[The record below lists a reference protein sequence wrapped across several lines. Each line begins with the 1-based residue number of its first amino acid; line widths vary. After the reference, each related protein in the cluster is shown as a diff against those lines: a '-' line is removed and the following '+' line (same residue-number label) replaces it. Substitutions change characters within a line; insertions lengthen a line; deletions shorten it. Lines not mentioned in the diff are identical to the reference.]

1 VQQTTVASSPVS
13 NPTVTGNPTT
23 TVKATVP
30 VERKKLTQPG
40 LKIVTKNVG
49 IKSILDPP
57 KNAQMENEKALLPDL
72 AENFTHAE
80 LMAIWKNYAMN
91 LQREK
96 KTSLATTLMSSEPI
110 VSSDFQ
116 ITLEIAN
123 SSQASDL
130 ELEKSTLLGYLRS
143 QLRNYQ
149 IGFTYKVS
157 EKKQSMS
164 VSDTKATFDKLAED
178 NPSLHKFRKLF
189 NLDIDF

>member
-1 VQQTTVASSPVS
+1 MASSPVS
-13 NPTVTGNPTT
+13 NAAVTVNPTT

-30 VERKKLTQPG
+30 VERKKIAQPG

-57 KNAQMENEKALLPDL
+57 KNAQMENENALLPDL
-72 AENFTHAE
+72 AENFTHSE
-80 LMAIWKNYAMN
+80 LMAVWKNYAMN

-130 ELEKSTLLGYLRS
+130 EIEKSTLLGHLRS
-143 QLRNYQ
+143 KLRNYQ
-149 IGFTYKVS
+149 IGFNYKVS
-157 EKKQSMS
+157 EKKQALST
-164 VSDTKATFDKLAED
+164 SDTKATFEKLAED